1 MAEPIRVGRGFR
13 REFPGCDPAAAEA
26 LANLVRA
33 ANAAL
38 GELERRRRALADLS
52 ASGFEA
58 LAVLDGAGRPLTGT
72 DIAGHLLVTTAS
84 ITSLLD
90 TLARRGYIERHP
102 HPSDRRK
109 TLVSITDTG
118 RDLVDEM
125 LPTVHTAA
133 TQLLGDLPPDQL
145 ETLVSACTHLRTR
158 VAQLSGMPP
167 PISRPRRRPSTRKRA
182 SDPA

>member
-1 MAEPIRVGRGFR
+1 MAQPIRVGRGFR

-33 ANAAL
+33 ANEAL
-38 GELERRRRALADLS
+38 GELDRRRRVLADIS
-52 ASGFEA
+52 SSGFEA
-58 LAVLDGAGRPLTGT
+58 LAVLDGAGEPLTGT

-102 HPSDRRK
+102 HPNDRRK
-109 TLVSITDTG
+109 ILVTITNTG
-118 RDLVDEM
+118 RELVDQM

-133 TQLLGDLPPDQL
+133 TQLLGDLPPSQL
-145 ETLVSACTHLRTR
+145 ETLVSACTYLRTR
-158 VAQLSGMPP
+158 VAELSELPP
-167 PISRPRRRPSTRKRA
+167 PTPQPRRRPSTRKRT
-182 SDPA
+182 SDSA